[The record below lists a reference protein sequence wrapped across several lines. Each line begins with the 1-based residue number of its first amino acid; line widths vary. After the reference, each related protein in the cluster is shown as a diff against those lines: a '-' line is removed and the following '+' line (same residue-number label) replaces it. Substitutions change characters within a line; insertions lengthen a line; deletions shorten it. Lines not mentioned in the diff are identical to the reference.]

1 MPHYRIQR
9 TLPNGWNIRL
19 EMLPYDT
26 NLGGT
31 VTTLGDVCLLE
42 LGDQVAEF
50 DGLPYGMVKPQTL
63 RFQLAWD
70 MLPTAMQTYIE
81 TSVDGDKCNLWMLF
95 SDRGT
100 GGATYS
106 LEFAGVEDN
115 VEAVNLEP
123 LDDGSY
129 AYSAQLVDML
139 FHAMKTKT
147 GYSIFNGK
155 EGLTRQPSSNVFQVR
170 MKNDPARQQFQTAIA
185 GTRADTFYDVIGHIR
200 TGMATHIKTN
210 YARTTSAATDAF
222 DAFRTVED
230 SITTALELY
239 KISNL
244 NTTPRQIGTAVTSTT
259 AYLLTNAYEPKY
271 NGKTI
276 GGLYS
281 MGDNFG
287 WGRKDVT
294 VYDIMRDICEAFGI
308 KASYEFTFRTTA
320 GVDRITATWFVK
332 RICGSRD
339 DTTNTTDT
347 ADVTLSI
354 ENALSLPSIVKRGD
368 NIGKAEVRF
377 ETTNQDDL
385 SEVVRLKK
393 GARSSRSMNIE
404 PIIHNVPV
412 VLMKDYHKDSGRS
425 DVLKQTNHIMYVDTP
440 NDLIKVHET
449 TKYYYGPKAN
459 QWVKVSNAASEEP
472 AAFKP
477 DLSNE
482 PLFQIQMAA
491 MQTQTSMTAAL
502 CLLHLHVFADDNN
515 ATAEME
521 WNYTVSEYVRP
532 QGLAGRHNLT
542 DNVANTF
549 TALNWSQALPTSIT
563 MNWFEGTT
571 KVKYFLLSQTTQ
583 NEVS

>member
-26 NLGGT
+26 NLGGA

-129 AYSAQLVDML
+129 AYSVQLVDML

-155 EGLTRQPSSNVFQVR
+155 VGAITPPSANVFQVR
-170 MKNDPARQQFQTAIA
+170 MKNDPARQQFQTAI
-185 GTRADTFYDVIGHIR
+185 GDTKADTFNDIVGHMR
-200 TGMATHIKTN
+200 TGMATHIKSN
-210 YARTTSAATDAF
+210 YARTTSAATDIF
-222 DAFRTVED
+222 DWSQVLDDFL
-230 SITTALELY
+230 TTALELY
-239 KISNL
+239 KINSLTN
-244 NTTPRQIGTAVTSTT
+244 TPRQIGTALTSTT
-259 AYLLTNAYEPKY
+259 AVLLTNALEPKY

-276 GGLYS
+276 GGIYS
-281 MGDNFG
+281 MGDNFA

-294 VYDIMRDICEAFGI
+294 VYDILRDLCEAMGI
-308 KASYEFTFRTTA
+308 KASYEFTYRTTA
-320 GVDRITATWFVK
+320 GVDRITATWFPK
-332 RICGSRD
+332 RICGSKD
-339 DTTNTTDT
+339 DTTNTADT

-354 ENALSLPSIVKRGD
+354 ENALALPSIVKRGD
-368 NIGKAEVRF
+368 NIGKAEVRY
-377 ETTNQDDL
+377 ESTNQDDL
-385 SEVVRLKK
+385 TEIVRLKK

-412 VLMKDYHKDSGRS
+412 ILMKDYHKNSGRS
-425 DVLKQTNHIMYVDTP
+425 DVLKQTNHIMYADTT

-459 QWVKVSNAASEEP
+459 QWVKVSSTASEEP
-472 AAFKP
+472 TAFKA
-477 DLSNE
+477 DFSNE
-482 PLFQIQMAA
+482 PAFQVQMAA
-491 MQTQTSMTAAL
+491 LQAQTSMTAAL
-502 CLLHLHVFADDNN
+502 CLLHLHVFADENN

-521 WNYTVSEYVRP
+521 WNYTASQYVRP
-532 QGLAGRHNLT
+532 QGLAGRHALT
-542 DNVANTF
+542 DNVADTF

-571 KVKYFLLSQTTQ
+571 KVKYFLLAPTTQ